1 MYIPIL
7 CTNSINNFIYIT
19 FNSEIVNLMYS
30 K

>member
-7 CTNSINNFIYIT
+7 CTNSINNFIYTT